1 MSVRPRPEIAHL
13 KPCHHGSID
22 YAELAAMGISPEEV
36 IDFSVC
42 LNPFPPPEIK
52 KTLNTD
58 TIERYPDSEATE
70 FRYCLAGKLGISPD
84 NILAGSG
91 STELIRLIAL
101 AYFNRGDR
109 VLIPQPTFGEYEI
122 ACRIA
127 GADPVLPWRQA
138 VDNITPGVTEI
149 VGFIRQYQPRAIFLC
164 NPNNPTGKYLPRR
177 EMEAVLKEIG
187 DGLLIIDEAYI
198 NFVDGAEPTLDLRNH
213 GNTVILRS
221 MTKDFA
227 LAGLR
232 LGYAVAS
239 EDIIRNLRRVRPPWN
254 VNAVAQ
260 QAGIVALNN
269 AGYLAKSRRKIK
281 EAREF
286 LAGELEGLGLKP
298 LPTDTHF
305 FLVKVGNARAF
316 HHALLQNRILVRD
329 ATSFG
334 LPGHIR
340 ISPRTL
346 PECRKLIA
354 VLHELREKGELE

>member
-1 MSVRPRPEIAHL
+1 MSLRPRPEIEHL

-52 KTLNTD
+52 KALNTA
-58 TIERYPDSEATE
+58 TIEQYPDSEATG
-70 FRYCLAGKLGISPD
+70 FRHCLAGKLGISPD

-91 STELIRLIAL
+91 TTELIRLIAL
-101 AYFNRGDR
+101 AYFSPGDS
-109 VLIPQPTFGEYEI
+109 VLIPQPTFGEYEV
-122 ACRIA
+122 ACRIVGVNPVQPWLKA
-127 GADPVLPWRQA
+127 ADDFRPE
-138 VDNITPGVTEI
+138 VTEI
-149 VGFIRQYQPRAIFLC
+149 VSFIRQCQPRAIFLC

-177 EMEAVLKEIG
+177 EMEAVLEATG
-187 DGLLIIDEAYI
+187 DGLLVIDEAYI
-198 NFVDGAEPTLDLRNH
+198 NFVDGAWSAIDLANR
-213 GNTVILRS
+213 GNAVILRS

-232 LGYAVAS
+232 LGYAVAG
-239 EDIIRNLRRVRPPWN
+239 EDIIQSLRRVRPPWN

-260 QAGIVALNN
+260 EAGIVALNN
-269 AGYLAKSRRKIK
+269 ADYLEKSRLKIK
-281 EAREF
+281 EARDF
-286 LAGELEGLGLKP
+286 LVGELERLGLKP

-305 FLVKVGNARAF
+305 FLVRVANAGAF
-316 HHALLQNRILVRD
+316 RHTLLQNRILVRD

-334 LPGHIR
+334 LPGHVR

-354 VLHELREKGELE
+354 AIDELQKKGELE

>member
-1 MSVRPRPEIAHL
+1 MSLRPRPEIEHL

-52 KTLNTD
+52 KALNTV
-58 TIERYPDSEATE
+58 TITRYPDSEATE
-70 FRYCLAGKLGISPD
+70 FRHCLAGKLGISPD

-91 STELIRLIAL
+91 TTELIRLIAL
-101 AYFNRGDR
+101 TYFSSGDS
-109 VLIPQPTFGEYEI
+109 VLIPQPTFGEYEV

-127 GADPVLPWRQA
+127 GANPVQPWLQA
-138 VDNITPGVTEI
+138 ANDFTPEI
-149 VGFIRQYQPRAIFLC
+149 AEMVSLIRQCQPRAIFLC

-177 EMEAVLKEIG
+177 EMEAVLEVTG
-187 DGLLIIDEAYI
+187 DGLLVIDEAYI
-198 NFVDGAEPTLDLRNH
+198 NFVDGAESAIDLVNR
-213 GNTVILRS
+213 GNAVILRS

-232 LGYAVAS
+232 LGYAVAG
-239 EDIIRNLRRVRPPWN
+239 EDIIQNLRRVRPPWN

-260 QAGIVALNN
+260 KAGVVALNN
-269 AGYLAKSRRKIK
+269 ADYLEKSRLKIK
-281 EAREF
+281 KAREF
-286 LAGELEGLGLKP
+286 LVSEFERLGLEP

-305 FLVKVGNARAF
+305 FLVRVGNAGAF
-316 HHALLQNRILVRD
+316 HHALLQNRILIRD
-329 ATSFG
+329 GTSFG
-334 LPGHIR
+334 LPGHVR

-354 VLHELREKGELE
+354 VIDELQKKGELK